1 LTCNSMAPKL
11 IREGKIQVLG
21 QTANSVVYA
30 VASDSNTGY
39 AKDSQTVLK
48 GGTIWYEGRE
58 ALGPGKD
65 AEESDERARKEAS
78 IYEILGRHERILE
91 FYGLETGI
99 LGESVPKAWAVR
111 LERAPHGSLR
121 NQIVSR
127 SPADADPQTRLQL
140 AVQLAEDVAYL
151 HSRGVIWG
159 DPSTRN
165 VLVVDLDVD
174 VGR

>member
-1 LTCNSMAPKL
+1 M
-11 IREGKIQVLG
+11 
-21 QTANSVVYA
+21 
-30 VASDSNTGY
+30 Y

-91 FYGLETGI
+91 FHGLETGI

-121 NQIVSR
+121 DHIVSR

-140 AVQLAEDVAYL
+140 AVQLAEGVACDFADSDLEPAY
-151 HSRGVIWG
+151 
-159 DPSTRN
+159 PRN
-165 VLVVDLDVD
+165 WYGCEARCCPPGFRRPRFHT
-174 VGR
+174 VGTWKREIREICEIVE